1 VRWLARFEYNTIEHV
16 RNVRCPVLVIHSAD
30 DEITPFSQGVA
41 LYEAAPEPKSFVKL
55 RGGHNDA
62 LFLSAGPYREGIDGF
77 LKKIGR

>member
-62 LFLSAGPYREGIDGF
+62 LFLSADEYRKGIDGF